1 MSAKTINGTIL
12 GLPDGCVVTLQ
23 FKVNS
28 APIGAPFQVTI
39 SGGIGIVTQARPTDV
54 GNFIYGF
61 DVLALSCAGCTMP
74 NVTISHVDTC
84 P

>member
-1 MSAKTINGTIL
+1 MSENTINGTIL
-12 GLPDGCVVTLQ
+12 GLPEGCIVTLQ

-28 APIGAPFQVTI
+28 APVGAPFQVTI
-39 SGGIGIVTQARPTDV
+39 AGGIGLVTQVRPADV

-61 DVLALSCAGCTMP
+61 DVIALSCAGCSMP
-74 NVTISHVDTC
+74 NVSITHTDAC